1 MAHLGGEL
9 LLALNP
15 GSVAGGLKRLDPGL
29 SELRLAIA
37 TQELSQ
43 TVELENAGAVV

>member
-1 MAHLGGEL
+1 VAHLGGEL

-15 GSVAGGLKRLDPGL
+15 SAVAGGLKRLDPGL
-29 SELRLAIA
+29 PEFRLAIP

-43 TVELENAGAVV
+43 SVELENAGAVV